1 MIGCKVFCNNLMDF
15 FILNYINISLI
26 ICKYMF
32 MCGIYMIVLV

>member
-15 FILNYINISLI
+15 FILNLI